1 MQKILFLDIDGV
13 FIPERMYYAAS
24 QTYPVYRTFCPSVVG
39 MVNDIA
45 KRTKCKFV
53 VHSSW
58 LCSPRLAGLDV
69 GTSVKDHMI
78 SQGLKEEYFHEDW
91 EAKWTRGGN
100 RWEAIYDWLNSHEEV
115 YYFILDDEC
124 YSNGNPLKLKNLI
137 NTDFSEG
144 FSFADYML
152 IKGTWANA

>member
-39 MVNDIA
+39 MINNIA
-45 KRTKCKFV
+45 RVHDCKFV

-58 LCSPRLAGLDV
+58 LCSTALCGLPE
-69 GTSVKDHMI
+69 GFSVKDHMV
-78 SQGLKEEYFHEDW
+78 SQGLREEYFHEDW

-115 YYFILDDEC
+115 NYFIIDDEY
-124 YSNGNPLKLKNLI
+124 YSDGNPFKLKNLI
-137 NTDFSEG
+137 NTDFGEG
-144 FSFADYML
+144 FSFADYVL
-152 IKGTWANA
+152 ITGTWYNE